1 MPGERTPLPSGRR
14 AKLDPPP
21 RLPAGALR
29 VVALGG
35 ISEIGRNMTV
45 YEFDGRLLVVD
56 CGVLFPEDGQPG
68 VDLILPDLRLVEDR
82 VDDIEAV
89 VITHGHED
97 HIGALPWLLRLRTDL
112 PVIGAR
118 FSLALIAAKCKEH
131 RITPKLQV
139 VAEGDRRRSAP
150 FDLQFFAVNHSI
162 PDALA
167 VGIRTPAGT
176 VLHTGDIK
184 LDQLPLDGRLTD
196 LGGFSKLGDEG
207 VDLFL
212 VDSTNAEVP
221 GFVAPERE
229 IGPVMDACI
238 CKATQRVIVASFA
251 SHVHRVQQMIDS
263 AAAHG
268 RKIAFV
274 GRSMVRNMQIAQ
286 DLGLLTVPDGLVR
299 SLDKVLDLPPEQ
311 VLLISTGSQGE
322 PLSALSR
329 MSRGEHRQVNL
340 RLRRHRDPGVVDDPG
355 QRDQRVHRD
364 QRAGPDRRH
373 RRAPGRRQGPRVRAT
388 HRPASCCSSTTRSGR
403 RTSSRCTAN
412 GGTCGR
418 RRNSRW
424 RPGFRRTGWCWRRTA
439 PSSTWS
445 TAGPGSVGHIEVGM
459 VYVDGNAV
467 GDVGEDTLSDRL
479 ILGEGG
485 FISITVAIDA
495 YDRAARSPR
504 RRSPAAASPTTPRRW
519 TRWCRWSR
527 RSSPGW
533 RPTAS
538 PTRTGSPRRCAGSS
552 AAGSPTPTGAGR

>member
-1 MPGERTPLPSGRR
+1 
-14 AKLDPPP
+14 
-21 RLPAGALR
+21 LR

-35 ISEIGRNMTV
+35 ITEIGRNMTV
-45 YEFDGRLLVVD
+45 YEYDGRLLVVD

-97 HIGALPWLLRLRTDL
+97 HIGALPWLLRLRKDL

-118 FSLALIAAKCKEH
+118 FSLALIAAKCPEH
-131 RITPKLQV
+131 RITPKLEV
-139 VAEGDRRRSAP
+139 VAEGDRRVVGP

-229 IGPVMDACI
+229 IGPVMDNFI
-238 CKATQRVIVASFA
+238 SKATQRVIVASFA

-263 AAAHG
+263 AERNG

-299 SLDKVLDLPPEQ
+299 SLDKVLDLPPDQ
-311 VLLISTGSQGE
+311 VMLISTGSQGE

-329 MSRGEHRQVNL
+329 MSRGDHRQVSLTEGDTVILASSMIPGNETSVFTVINELSALGVTVVHQGVAKVHVSGHASAGELLFLYNAVRPRNVIPVHGEWRHL
-340 RLRRHRDPGVVDDPG
+340 RAQSRLAQATGVPADRVVLAPNGTVVDL
-355 QRDQRVHRD
+355 
-364 QRAGPDRRH
+364 AE
-373 RRAPGRRQGPRVRAT
+373 RRARI
-388 HRPASCCSSTTRSGR
+388 
-403 RTSSRCTAN
+403 
-412 GGTCGR
+412 
-418 RRNSRW
+418 
-424 RPGFRRTGWCWRRTA
+424 
-439 PSSTWS
+439 
-445 TAGPGSVGHIEVGM
+445 VGHVDVGM

-467 GDVGEDTLSDRL
+467 GDVGETTLSDRL
-479 ILGEGG
+479 VLGEDG
-485 FISITVAIDA
+485 FIAITVAIDS
-495 YDRAARSPR
+495 DTGRAV
-504 RRSPAAASPTTPRRW
+504 ASPTISGRGFSDDPKALDGVLPLVEAELASTEADGITDTHRVAQAVRRVVGKW
-519 TRWCRWSR
+519 VSDSYR
-527 RSSPGW
+527 R
-533 RPTAS
+533 RPMIV
-538 PTRTGSPRRCAGSS
+538 PTVLAV
-552 AAGSPTPTGAGR
+552 